1 MIRYR
6 IKELIAEKAFQD
18 GRAVTMDT
26 VAKQTGMNRMTLSRM
41 ANIRGYTTRTDILD
55 KLCAYFDC
63 RLDQLAEYVP
73 DSLVQPREGDLPL
86 TD

>member
-6 IKELIAEKAFQD
+6 IKELIAEKAFQE

-55 KLCAYFDC
+55 KLCAYFGC

-73 DSLVQPREGDLPL
+73 DSLVQPREIDSPHGD
-86 TD
+86 